1 MLPAT
6 VVPSSLSTCP
16 NRRLASRIDQR
27 AGCCTPSRSTPSR
40 APLRPTTSPTLRVP
54 VTARQPRGRRSS
66 DSCSPPSSPSASS
79 TFTFLKNE
87 LLQYLCPEGGRPRP
101 VVRRRSGTSP
111 SAVTGPSRSAPPPQS
126 PSLMPASR
134 APACRGRCRAACR
147 PSPRPR
153 RRRPTGR
160 TLTCGGNERKC
171 QRDTSHM
178 GTKST

>member
-1 MLPAT
+1 MAAQSLGAH
-6 VVPSSLSTCP
+6 SLSLSCDGL
-16 NRRLASRIDQR
+16 RFWLASRPLAR
-27 AGCCTPSRSTPSR
+27 AGFPQRLQSAAAAQS
-40 APLRPTTSPTLRVP
+40 RVP
-54 VTARQPRGRRSS
+54 
-66 DSCSPPSSPSASS
+66 ASRYLTLHIS
-79 TFTFLKNE
+79 IVPLAGLPGGAPHVLKNE
-87 LLQYLCPEGGRPRP
+87 LLQYLCPEGGRTRP
-101 VVRRRSGTSP
+101 AVRRRSDTSP
-111 SAVTGPSRSAPPPQS
+111 SAVIGPSRSAPPPQS